1 MTKKYI
7 TPLAKEPEFI
17 VVPSGSLDE
26 RGNKLK
32 RKAIKF
38 YRNSQGVGQYV
49 TSDPKEQGFLENSEW
64 FKLGKL
70 NVVVIKGD
78 ERSTEDA
85 VAPAQAVGPQTSEV
99 KTKPEKKAKA
109 AKAKA

>member
-38 YRNSQGVGQYV
+38 NRNNQGVGQYI
-49 TSDPKEQGFLENSEW
+49 TSDPAEQKFLENCEW
-64 FKLGKL
+64 FRLGKL
-70 NVVVIKGD
+70 HVVTMKEVEK
-78 ERSTEDA
+78 EPETPVS
-85 VAPAQAVGPQTSEV
+85 PAQAVGPQTSEV
-99 KTKPEKKAKA
+99 KTKPEGKKAKA
-109 AKAKA
+109 KA